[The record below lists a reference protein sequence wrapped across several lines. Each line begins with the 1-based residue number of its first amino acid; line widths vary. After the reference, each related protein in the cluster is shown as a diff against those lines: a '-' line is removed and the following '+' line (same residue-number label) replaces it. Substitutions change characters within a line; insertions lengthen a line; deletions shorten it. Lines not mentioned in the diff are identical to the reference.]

1 MDPIADMLTIIRN
14 AQAVK
19 KEMVK
24 FPYSKVKFN
33 LAKVLED
40 KGFIQKTEVKGNKQ
54 TSIIILTLKYE
65 EDGSPKIS
73 VIKRISKPGQRLYI
87 SYKNLKRVK
96 SGYGNAIISTPKG
109 LLTEQE
115 AKNQKVGGEYMC
127 EIW

>member
-14 AQAVK
+14 AQAVE
-19 KEMVK
+19 KETVK
-24 FPYSKVKFN
+24 FPYSKIKFN

-40 KGFIQKTEVKGNKQ
+40 KGFIQKTEVKGSKQ

-73 VIKRISKPGQRLYI
+73 VIKRISKPGQRLYT
-87 SYKNLKRVK
+87 SYRDLKSIK

-109 LLTEQE
+109 LLTEKE
-115 AKNQKVGGEYMC
+115 AKKQKVGGEYIC